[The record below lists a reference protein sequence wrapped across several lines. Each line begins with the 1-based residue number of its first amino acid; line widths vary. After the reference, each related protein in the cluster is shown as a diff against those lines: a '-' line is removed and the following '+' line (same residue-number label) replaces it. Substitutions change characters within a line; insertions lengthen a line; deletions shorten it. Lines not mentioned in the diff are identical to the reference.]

1 MRYSETMDGRKIL
14 LVDDEDDIRE
24 ILQTR
29 LEMSGFEVASSPSGN
44 EAIRLIQSGY
54 KPNLVLS
61 DGRMPNGDGPS
72 LFRWL
77 KENSVDCPVVFMT
90 GFTDDAEHGFSGAAA
105 VFAKP
110 FSFDDLL
117 KKIEELFS

>member
-1 MRYSETMDGRKIL
+1 MTALGTKKVL
-14 LVDDEDDIRE
+14 LVDDEEDIRE

-29 LEMSGFEVASSPSGN
+29 LEMNGYEVTAAPSGN
-44 EAIRLIQSGY
+44 DAIKALQGGL
-54 KPNLVLS
+54 KPHLVLS

-72 LFRWL
+72 LLRWI
-77 KENSVDCPVVFMT
+77 KANSVECPVVFMT

-117 KKIEELFS
+117 KKIQELLP